1 MKRASVC
8 VIYTRPLT
16 DVLRPLISSSNSSNV
31 NHTISIP
38 HPKPDE
44 NKEWFLKVQRLTEE
58 AYEKNDNQRVT
69 FIGHSM
75 GGLMILQF
83 LHQMSSAWKET
94 YVKQMIT
101 LSTPWGGS
109 VQALQALSV
118 GYDFHS
124 SMVSTSKMKEVQE
137 TCPSLVWLL
146 PSPYFWK
153 PNETLVRTKDK
164 QYTMDNLKK
173 FFE

>member
-1 MKRASVC
+1 M
-8 VIYTRPLT
+8 
-16 DVLRPLISSSNSSNV
+16 N
-31 NHTISIP
+31 
-38 HPKPDE
+38 
-44 NKEWFLKVQRLTEE
+44 VQRLTED
-58 AYEKNDNQRVT
+58 AYERNDKQRVT

-83 LHQMSSAWKET
+83 LQQMTSEWKEM

-124 SMVSTSKMKEVQE
+124 SMISTYKMKEIQE

-153 PNETLVRTKDK
+153 PNEVLVRATDK
-164 QYTMDNLKK
+164 QYTVETLNE
-173 FFE
+173 FFR